1 MSDAIVAT
9 GAEKPKREY
18 RRKRKVGTI
27 DLTPSWRATVGVI
40 LVALE
45 NGTPEGKRL
54 AREELYRLA
63 DIGDAYV
70 AEQKAKGNQ
79 DAGK

>member
-1 MSDAIVAT
+1 MSAEIVAT

-45 NGTPEGKRL
+45 CGTPEGKRL
-54 AREELYRLA
+54 AKEELYRLA
-63 DIGDAYV
+63 DFADGVI
-70 AEQKAKGNQ
+70 AERKGAT
-79 DAGK
+79 DGK